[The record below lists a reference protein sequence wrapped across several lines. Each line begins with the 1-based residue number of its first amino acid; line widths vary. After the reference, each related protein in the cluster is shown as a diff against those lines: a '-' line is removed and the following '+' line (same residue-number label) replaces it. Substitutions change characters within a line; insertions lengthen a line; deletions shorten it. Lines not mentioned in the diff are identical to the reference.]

1 MTYRWYDHSGFSG
14 AKAGADGAFGLP
26 YRSDDETRQWMT
38 KDPIVRYKN
47 FLIDRKIA
55 TAEEIAA
62 LDKETQ
68 ATVDA
73 TWVKARTE
81 PKATGPMGLKN
92 TWKDIDVEAT
102 QFFDRKDFATTA
114 WVEPAYLAE
123 NYKRLVLEA

>member
-1 MTYRWYDHSGFSG
+1 
-14 AKAGADGAFGLP
+14 
-26 YRSDDETRQWMT
+26 MT

-73 TWVKARTE
+73 SWVKARTE

-102 QFFDRKDFATTA
+102 QFFDRKDFATA